1 MPKVPVISLISSRPH
16 VPAFFPLA
24 SAQFRKDLR
33 HPQKPSSSR
42 WLRRGQRFFRNW
54 APGQTIDFG
63 RLAGSVQEDAFQG
76 HRHGWIGDAAIT
88 SNELTANGGADK
100 GRARQL
106 ATIGDPTPGK
116 NGTPR
121 TADETRPVNISQPI
135 ILYLGRP
142 AQV

>member
-1 MPKVPVISLISSRPH
+1 MGVV
-16 VPAFFPLA
+16 
-24 SAQFRKDLR
+24 
-33 HPQKPSSSR
+33 
-42 WLRRGQRFFRNW
+42 RRGERFFRNW

-63 RLAGSVQEDAFQG
+63 RPAGSVQEDAFQG

>member
-1 MPKVPVISLISSRPH
+1 MVTE
-16 VPAFFPLA
+16 
-24 SAQFRKDLR
+24 
-33 HPQKPSSSR
+33 
-42 WLRRGQRFFRNW
+42 GQRFFRNW

-76 HRHGWIGDAAIT
+76 HRHGWSGAAAIT
-88 SNELTANGGADK
+88 SNQLTATGGASS
-100 GRARQL
+100 GSARQF
-106 ATIGDPTPGK
+106 ATIGDPITGT

-121 TADETRPVNISQPI
+121 TANETRPVNISQPI